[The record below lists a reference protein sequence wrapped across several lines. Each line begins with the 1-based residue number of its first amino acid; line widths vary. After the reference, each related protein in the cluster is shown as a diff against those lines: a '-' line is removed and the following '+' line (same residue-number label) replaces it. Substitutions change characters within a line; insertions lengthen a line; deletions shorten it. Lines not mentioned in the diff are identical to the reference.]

1 MTVSVLARELG
12 LPLFEVRL
20 NSLMKKFTGETAAK
34 LRLIFDA
41 IQKSRGV
48 YLFREIDSID
58 FQRKLM

>member
-48 YLFREIDSID
+48 YLFREIDCID